1 MAPEKGASTG
11 LFLRFMINLEKTIE
25 RIQSMKNY
33 KAIIYD
39 IDGTLLNTA
48 DMNLYPLMRILKEEL
63 DEDWTY
69 EQVGPFTAQPGRKT
83 LADLGIED
91 VDTVYARWV
100 RYVNEYETGAVPF
113 DGVPQLLDGVR
124 ELGLVQA
131 IASSKHAKQ
140 YVIDVV
146 SHGIDKFMATAVLCE
161 DTKKHKPDP
170 EPLNLCL
177 ERLGVTADEALY
189 VGDTRP
195 DMTAA
200 HSAGMDF
207 AYASWGSFFPMER
220 HEPEYYLDHP
230 LDLLKALA

>member
-1 MAPEKGASTG
+1 
-11 LFLRFMINLEKTIE
+11 MINLEKTIE

-113 DGVPQLLDGVR
+113 DGVPQLLEGVR

-140 YVIDVV
+140 
-146 SHGIDKFMATAVLCE
+146 
-161 DTKKHKPDP
+161 
-170 EPLNLCL
+170 
-177 ERLGVTADEALY
+177 
-189 VGDTRP
+189 
-195 DMTAA
+195 
-200 HSAGMDF
+200 
-207 AYASWGSFFPMER
+207 
-220 HEPEYYLDHP
+220 
-230 LDLLKALA
+230 